1 LFDAFRAH
9 ALSHPLILF
18 LLCVVVSRPVRA
30 ALHRAAGKVSTTFL
44 VSALYVSA
52 VSFYVAIPAYFDHVE
67 PSIAAVSWAVIRGQ
81 EAYPSAASS
90 AMYGLPYGPM
100 LFLFNGLT
108 MKLFGP
114 CIVSSKIAGALASV
128 GSLVLT
134 AIAARRA
141 SPSGWPR
148 AILLTAL
155 VYFAFG
161 ATTFWVRA
169 EPFLLLC
176 SSLAVLSLT
185 LPAAAAVVV
194 AGVALGIGVDLKIS
208 AFVYLFP
215 VLILLGR
222 RTSLLHLAM
231 TLGVA
236 AVAAAIPF
244 VLSHNI
250 SATGYFYWMW
260 TAAGHGF
267 RLRAVPSA
275 LEWAIFVL
283 IPVLSFAGS
292 RAVSSWGSHPRLFRL
307 LLIVSVF
314 ASLPLAAKYGTG
326 FYHFLP
332 FIPLVA
338 FAAAGSL
345 ETSRINSPGMLLA
358 CVVLAV
364 SQLPHWVAATTA
376 LPAREIA
383 RELREIDRTHGPST
397 AMGYSRNYR
406 VSFFRP
412 LLVFDGNPYALD
424 AASLMDWH
432 WGGAAFPAAA
442 VDAIRE
448 CEVAV
453 WAIPA
458 GAPPFELPS
467 AYPRAGDVI
476 PEEFRQTF
484 RERYQLVQ
492 SRRWFD
498 VWQCRP

>member
-9 ALSHPLILF
+9 ALSHPFILF

-52 VSFYVAIPAYFDHVE
+52 LSFYVAIPAYYDHVE
-67 PSIAAVSWAVIRGQ
+67 PSIAAVSWAVMRGQ

-100 LFLFNGLT
+100 LFLLDGLT
-108 MKLFGP
+108 MKLLGP
-114 CIVSSKIAGALASV
+114 CIVSSKIAGALAAV

-134 AIAARRA
+134 AIAARRV
-141 SPSGWPR
+141 SPSSWPR
-148 AILLTAL
+148 VLLLTAL
-155 VYFAFG
+155 VYLAFG

-169 EPFLLLC
+169 EPILLLC

-185 LPAAAAVVV
+185 LPPAAAVVV
-194 AGVALGIGVDLKIS
+194 AGVALGIGVNLKVS
-208 AFVYLFP
+208 AVVYLFP
-215 VLILLGR
+215 VLILLWR
-222 RTSLLHLAM
+222 RSSPLHLAM
-231 TLGVA
+231 ALAIA

-244 VLSHNI
+244 ALTHNI
-250 SATGYFYWMW
+250 SATGYFYWMR
-260 TAAGHGF
+260 TAAEHGF
-267 RLRAVPSA
+267 RPRALPGA
-275 LEWAIFVL
+275 LEWAAFVL
-283 IPVLSFAGS
+283 IPLLSFAGR
-292 RAVSSWGSHPRLFRL
+292 RAILDWGSHPMLFRL

-314 ASLPLAAKYGTG
+314 VSLPLAVKHGTG

-338 FAAAGSL
+338 FAAAGSV
-345 ETSRINSPGMLLA
+345 ETTRIISPGMLLA
-358 CVVLAV
+358 CGVLAAC
-364 SQLPHWVAATTA
+364 QLPHWVAATTE

-383 RELREIDRTHGPST
+383 RELREIEGVHGATT

-424 AASLMDWH
+424 GASLMDWH
-432 WGGAAFPAAA
+432 WSGAAFPAAA

-453 WAIPA
+453 WAIPT
-458 GAPPFELPS
+458 GAPPFELPN

-476 PEEFRQTF
+476 PEEFRQAF
-484 RERYQLVQ
+484 RDRYQLVQ
-492 SRRWFD
+492 SGRWFD